1 MSDVERYV
9 VTVKF
14 EQQGLTEIN
23 ELNNQLTLGGFTL
36 TLTDDDGKVHE
47 LGPGNFALTSTLDE
61 QQVKELA
68 RGLGNVALG
77 KEPEVAITRWEI
89 WQKQKS

>member
-9 VTVKF
+9 VTVKL

-47 LGPGNFALTSTLDE
+47 LGPGNFGLIGTLDE

-68 RGLGNVALG
+68 RGLGSVALG

-89 WQKQKS
+89 WQKQKP